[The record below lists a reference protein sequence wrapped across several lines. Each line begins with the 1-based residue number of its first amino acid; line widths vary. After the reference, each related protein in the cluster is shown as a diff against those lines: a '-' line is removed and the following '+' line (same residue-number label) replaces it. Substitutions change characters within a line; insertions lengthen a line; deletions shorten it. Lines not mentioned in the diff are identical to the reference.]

1 MLLDAAGWMD
11 LLPDC
16 YLKLSTNN
24 AMDILRV
31 KSLVK
36 EAVVDLALASTTWI
50 FFFISSP
57 KKQEDESVAV
67 RGASALRRPGPA
79 SARRSLRRHPLP
91 PGFSLD

>member
-50 FFFISSP
+50 FF
-57 KKQEDESVAV
+57 
-67 RGASALRRPGPA
+67 L
-79 SARRSLRRHPLP
+79 SLRRRSKKMNL
-91 PGFSLD
+91 SL